1 MMSNDYENIPPYINV
16 SKMAELLQL
25 SRSRLYQLIEQG
37 VLLKPVY
44 LVANKRPVYTRE
56 MALRNLQVK
65 HDNVGINNQLIMFY
79 SARPKMKPAKTKS
92 TSKQPTE
99 QPVASSTKHTDLIE
113 ALEALGLENITA
125 SQIDSAILK
134 CFPGGIDNIS
144 EDEILREVFRYL
156 NRRNSEHIHRT

>member
-1 MMSNDYENIPPYINV
+1 MNDKYDNIPAYINM

-44 LVANKRPVYTRE
+44 LLNKRPAYTRE
-56 MALRNLQVK
+56 MAERNLTVK
-65 HDNVGINNQLIMFY
+65 RNNFGINQKIVMFY
-79 SARPKMKPAKTKS
+79 SSRPTTKPSKTKR
-92 TSKQPTE
+92 TAKQPTE
-99 QPVASSTKHTDLIE
+99 QPVESSKKHIEIIE

-134 CFPGGIDNIS
+134 CFPDGTEEVS
-144 EDEILREVFRYL
+144 EDEILREVFRHM
-156 NRRNSEHIHRT
+156 NRRNSEHKQRT

>member
-1 MMSNDYENIPPYINV
+1 MNSKYDNIPAYINV

-37 VLLKPVY
+37 VILKPVY

-65 HDNVGINNQLIMFY
+65 HNNVGINNQVIMFY
-79 SARPKMKPAKTKS
+79 SARPKMRPAKTKR
-92 TSKQPTE
+92 TTKQSTE
-99 QPVASSTKHTDLIE
+99 QPVVSSSKHTDLIE

-134 CFPGGIDNIS
+134 CFP
-144 EDEILREVFRYL
+144 
-156 NRRNSEHIHRT
+156 